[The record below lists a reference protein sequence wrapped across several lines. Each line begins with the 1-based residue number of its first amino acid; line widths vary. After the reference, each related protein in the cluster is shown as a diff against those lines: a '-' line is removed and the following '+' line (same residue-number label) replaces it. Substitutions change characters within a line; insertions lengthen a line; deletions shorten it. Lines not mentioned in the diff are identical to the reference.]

1 MVGRI
6 PLLYCFSNNL
16 TPVKIRT
23 PCQIDIT
30 NRFHFNHSRINRTIC
45 RFKAKIMVHG
55 NPTHH
60 PTTHHPTT
68 RQVRKLEDWNTT
80 KEVNPNAFAWGTR
93 DQPSAKT
100 RPRASENDK
109 RLRPV
114 LIQLSTPPSSPKSSR
129 KGKALRAKTLD
140 KSKTSLP
147 VVDPTASDEDGL
159 ETDIKASL
167 EELRLNL
174 IWSQMEKNV
183 RGSSKDQDSEK

>member
-1 MVGRI
+1 
-6 PLLYCFSNNL
+6 
-16 TPVKIRT
+16 
-23 PCQIDIT
+23 
-30 NRFHFNHSRINRTIC
+30 
-45 RFKAKIMVHG
+45 
-55 NPTHH
+55 
-60 PTTHHPTT
+60 
-68 RQVRKLEDWNTT
+68 
-80 KEVNPNAFAWGTR
+80 
-93 DQPSAKT
+93 
-100 RPRASENDK
+100 
-109 RLRPV
+109 
-114 LIQLSTPPSSPKSSR
+114 LSTPPSSPKSSR